1 MLKLRQ
7 PRSRRPGGN
16 LRLVRQVKESRVEP
30 FRSRDATEVPT
41 MSNFSRG
48 TNHQPEITTLFGPP
62 KIADETPSPPDER
75 FAITR
80 KSLGKTLVILA
91 AIPFLWGGYVGAY
104 RYWQPA
110 PTLWTRTDANVL
122 DGRIQATRD
131 LCPPGW
137 HSGTVGHLVPHCDYY
152 IFRFGVSYFV
162 AGEAR
167 QSKLDSPLFTHKNE
181 AEAWAS
187 QFEPG
192 RQLTIIYDP
201 SDASR
206 IRRADDAPPGQYAI
220 GPSIRYYPLGM
231 GGSEVIVE
239 SAVGPMKA
247 ALWLLVPGILLILS
261 SRSERRGL

>member
-1 MLKLRQ
+1 
-7 PRSRRPGGN
+7 
-16 LRLVRQVKESRVEP
+16 
-30 FRSRDATEVPT
+30 

-48 TNHQPEITTLFGPP
+48 TNRQPEITTLFGSP
-62 KIADETPSPPDER
+62 KIADETQPSPPDER

-80 KSLGKTLVILA
+80 KSLGKTLVVLA
-91 AIPFLWGGYVGAY
+91 AIPFLWGAYVGAY
-104 RYWQPA
+104 RYWHPA

-122 DGRIQATRD
+122 DGRIQNTRD

-162 AGEAR
+162 GGESR
-167 QSKLDSPLFTHKNE
+167 QSKLDSPLFTQKRE

-201 SDASR
+201 LDARR
-206 IRRADDAPPGQYAI
+206 IRRADDPPPGQYAA

-231 GGSEVIVE
+231 GGPDVTVE
-239 SAVGPMKA
+239 SAAVPMKA
-247 ALWLLVPGILLILS
+247 ALCLLLPGILLILS
-261 SRSERRGL
+261 SRSEQHSL